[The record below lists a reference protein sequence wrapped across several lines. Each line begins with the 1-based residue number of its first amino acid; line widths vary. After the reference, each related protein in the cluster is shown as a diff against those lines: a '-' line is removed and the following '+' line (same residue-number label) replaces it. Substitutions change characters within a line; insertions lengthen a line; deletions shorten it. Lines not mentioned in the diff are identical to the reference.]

1 MACYMWQPS
10 KEFFWIRQESF
21 SVVEASSEGG
31 ESKSQSFTMTSLSR
45 LFPTVPSPATVI
57 RLGVAMVT
65 GEVT

>member
-1 MACYMWQPS
+1 MAA
-10 KEFFWIRQESF
+10 
-21 SVVEASSEGG
+21 SVGEASLEGG

-45 LFPTVPSPATVI
+45 FFPTLPPPATVI